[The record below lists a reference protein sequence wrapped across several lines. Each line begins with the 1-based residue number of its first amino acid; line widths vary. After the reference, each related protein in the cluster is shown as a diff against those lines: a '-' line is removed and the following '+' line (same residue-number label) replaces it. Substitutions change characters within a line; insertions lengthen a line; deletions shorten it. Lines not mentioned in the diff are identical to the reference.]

1 MRLVPTEP
9 VDKQALIDSYLGLAD
24 VFHEM
29 LAEQSLD
36 TLLEGIGYTL
46 GRLLPHESIIIYEA
60 DVPNQILFPVLATG
74 EYIEEVMSSRVQFG
88 EGITGWAIEHRE
100 PVLTNH
106 AHLDPRVK
114 VVPGT
119 PENEPEALVSIPL
132 ISRNAIKGALNIYRA
147 AKRPPSRKRSSISQN
162 ASPTPRRSR
171 STTRRSA
178 CGSSTRRR
186 PTGSPVSTT
195 TATSTSACARSSSA
209 RAAHTSPPWF

>member
-1 MRLVPTEP
+1 MSTAQHASPDEVPAPVRLVPTEP
-9 VDKQALIDSYLGLAD
+9 VDTQALIDSYRGLAD

-60 DVPNQILFPVLATG
+60 DVQNQILFPVLATG

-100 PVLTNH
+100 PVLTNR

-132 ISRNAIKGALNIYRA
+132 VARNAIKGALNIYRA
-147 AKRPPSRKRSSISQN
+147 GEEASFTEEEFDLAKRF
-162 ASPTPRRSR
+162 AD
-171 STTRRSA
+171 A
-178 CGSSTRRR
+178 
-186 PTGSPVSTT
+186 
-195 TATSTSACARSSSA
+195 AARDMHQDGWTHSFDKLGEMLA
-209 RAAHTSPPWF
+209 KQ

>member
-1 MRLVPTEP
+1 MHLVPTDA
-9 VDKQALIDSYLGLAD
+9 VDKQVLIDSYRGLAD

-60 DVPNQILFPVLATG
+60 DVPDQLLFPVLATG

-88 EGITGWAIEHRE
+88 EGITGWAIEHRK
-100 PVLTNH
+100 PVLTNR

-147 AKRPPSRKRSSISQN
+147 GEEAFFTEEEFDLAKRFADAAALALDN
-162 ASPTPRRSR
+162 AQIRARLEHQAQTD
-171 STTRRSA
+171 
-178 CGSSTRRR
+178 GL
-186 PTGSPVSTT
+186 TGLYNH
-195 TATSTSACARSSSA
+195 RYFHE
-209 RAAHTSPPWF
+209 RLR